1 MKVQW
6 EILLFLF
13 CLNLAFG
20 LAIQLNVPG
29 TLYVRAAYAGY
40 TNATEYEEHF
50 NATAIADNWKS
61 GPFSGIP
68 MIGDIFAGVFFLW
81 QNIQYL
87 VDGFPAM
94 LNYIDMTFITNADG
108 HAAFFIITNALRA
121 VYALM
126 MVMFIIEFISGRD
139 PE

>member
-6 EILLFLF
+6 EILLFMF

-20 LAIQLNVPG
+20 LVIQLNMPG

-50 NATAIADNWKS
+50 NATAVVDNWKS

-68 MIGDIFAGVFFLW
+68 MIGDIFAGAFFLW
-81 QNIQYL
+81 QNIEYL
-87 VDGFPAM
+87 IDGFPAM
-94 LNYIDMTFITNADG
+94 LIFIDTSYITSSEG
-108 HAAFFIITNALRA
+108 HATFFIITSALRA

-126 MVMFIIEFISGRD
+126 MVMFIIELISGRD